1 MRNIDKRRFK
11 RLRDTSAYISRA
23 LRMID
28 VTDYDYEIPTHITG
42 FNNAEY
48 TKLIEDAS
56 TETDAQKRSEL
67 LHQAEKLLLDNMPV
81 IPIIFN
87 QNAYLQNAD
96 LSKVKA
102 NFYTPFEISLELDA
116 VSEPSLTKTSA

>member
-1 MRNIDKRRFK
+1 M
-11 RLRDTSAYISRA
+11 
-23 LRMID
+23 
-28 VTDYDYEIPTHITG
+28 TDYDYEIPTHITG

-102 NFYTPFEISLELDA
+102 NFYTPFVFTTAKLKNYLRFTPAATEITADTTA
-116 VSEPSLTKTSA
+116 EPKEEN